1 MAKADSKVPVKAKNP
16 TKQKIVVA
24 QGRALGSPVVPFK
37 VLHTETAV
45 DAAAAKER
53 VKEEQEKLA
62 EDNKSRVEKSLR
74 KSEEINNKYVK

>member
-16 TKQKIVVA
+16 TRQKIVVA
-24 QGRALGSPVVPFK
+24 QGRAMGSPIVPFK

-53 VKEEQEKLA
+53 VKELL
-62 EDNKSRVEKSLR
+62 VEYKDTDALSVNYFSL
-74 KSEEINNKYVK
+74 

>member
-53 VKEEQEKLA
+53 VKELL
-62 EDNKSRVEKSLR
+62 VEYKDTDALSVNYFSL
-74 KSEEINNKYVK
+74 

>member
-1 MAKADSKVPVKAKNP
+1 MARADSKVPVKAKNP

-24 QGRALGSPVVPFK
+24 QGRAMGSPIVPFK

-53 VKEEQEKLA
+53 VKELL
-62 EDNKSRVEKSLR
+62 VEYKDTDALSINYFSL
-74 KSEEINNKYVK
+74 

>member
-16 TKQKIVVA
+16 TKHKIVVA

-53 VKEEQEKLA
+53 VKELL
-62 EDNKSRVEKSLR
+62 VEYKDTDALSVNYFSL
-74 KSEEINNKYVK
+74 

>member
-24 QGRALGSPVVPFK
+24 QGRAMGSPRVPFK

-45 DAAAAKER
+45 DATAAKER
-53 VKEEQEKLA
+53 VKELL
-62 EDNKSRVEKSLR
+62 VEYKDTDALSVNYFSL
-74 KSEEINNKYVK
+74 